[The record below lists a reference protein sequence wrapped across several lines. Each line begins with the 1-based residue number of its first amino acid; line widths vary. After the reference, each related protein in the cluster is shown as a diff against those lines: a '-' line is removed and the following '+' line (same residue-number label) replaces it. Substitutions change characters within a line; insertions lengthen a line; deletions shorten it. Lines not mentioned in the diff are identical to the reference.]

1 MPKTECPTTRR
12 AELFV
17 RSDLPRPSRKRRVA
31 IEERL
36 SQLQRRGV
44 LDGFETTSWR
54 KRIPVEGDEPRP
66 ERDRYN
72 EFAEWAR
79 EAGAC
84 LAPFFDTRLCYSM
97 ETGEKRTELV
107 MPVLCLAIYEDGE
120 LAQVAPLGRDGQTR
134 SIDAFLTDLADSGTR
149 TAADTATVTTAN

>member
-17 RSDLPRPSRKRRVA
+17 RSDLPQPSRKRRAA

-36 SQLQRRGV
+36 CQLQRRGV
-44 LDGFETTSWR
+44 FDGFETTTWR
-54 KRIPVEGDEPRP
+54 KRVPVEGDDARP

-72 EFAEWAR
+72 EFAEWAS
-79 EAGAC
+79 ETDAC
-84 LAPFFDTRLCYSM
+84 LAPFFDTRLCYST

-107 MPVLCLAIYEDGE
+107 MPVLCLAIYEDGK
-120 LAQVAPLGRDGQTR
+120 LAQVAPVGADGKTR
-134 SIDAFLTDLADSGTR
+134 SVDAFLTELADTGTR
-149 TAADTATVTTAN
+149 TAADGATVTTAN